1 MRKVIDAG
9 DDTLPPCRSFSQSH
23 SHPFVPLIV
32 FFPQLLSCLFQLL
45 FLYDASFGPSC
56 HYSSIPPHTAPFH
69 FSISLQQFWS
79 GPFLLCPV
87 PGISL
92 APFCFGNI
100 TARKILLLLL
110 FLNLR

>member
-1 MRKVIDAG
+1 MLAMIPSLLVSLSLKATVIH
-9 DDTLPPCRSFSQSH
+9 LSH
-23 SHPFVPLIV
+23 LLF

-56 HYSSIPPHTAPFH
+56 HYSSIPPDTAPFH

-100 TARKILLLLL
+100 TAQKLFLLLL